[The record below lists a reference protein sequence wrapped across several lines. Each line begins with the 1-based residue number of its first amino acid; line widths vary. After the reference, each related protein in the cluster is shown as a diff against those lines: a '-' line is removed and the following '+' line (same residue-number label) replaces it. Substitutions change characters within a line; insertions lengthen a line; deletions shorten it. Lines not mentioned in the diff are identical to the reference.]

1 MKIKITKKL
10 LKEASKAPLDET
22 TLPPQGKVKGSRPE
36 DTKKFDNRYPEFNT
50 KRVEIPITQE
60 LPSSSDPTA
69 KESPEDIKRALSK
82 VIKEPGLLEKV
93 FGYIKSKF
101 LSPPSAEMPEAPAEE
116 KPEPMRKFDPSKY
129 TNPAEEFGIPKLG
142 DAPESEVDLGDPMDE
157 PDPYGRRSRL
167 KESVDK
173 NDKFRPLKELARRHF
188 KKG

>member
-10 LKEASKAPLDET
+10 LKEASKTPLDEA
-22 TLPPQGKVKGSRPE
+22 TLPPRGKIKGSSPE
-36 DTKKFDNRYPEFNT
+36 DTEKFDNRYPEFNT

-101 LSPPSAEMPEAPAEE
+101 LSQPSVEAPEAEAEVE
-116 KPEPMRKFDPSKY
+116 EPMRKFDSSKY
-129 TNPAEEFGIPKLG
+129 TNPAEDFGIPKLG
-142 DAPESEVDLGDPMDE
+142 DAPESEVGLGDPMED
-157 PDPYGRRSRL
+157 PDPYGRKSRL
-167 KESVDK
+167 GESVDK
-173 NDKFRPLKELARRHF
+173 DDKFRPLRELARRHF

>member
-10 LKEASKAPLDET
+10 LKEASKTPLDEA
-22 TLPPQGKVKGSRPE
+22 TLPPRGKIKGSRPE

-50 KRVEIPITQE
+50 KRVEVPITQE

-101 LSPPSAEMPEAPAEE
+101 LAQPSVEAPEAPAEE
-116 KPEPMRKFDPSKY
+116 KPEPVREPDPSRLAK
-129 TNPAEEFGIPKLG
+129 PSEEFGIPELG
-142 DAPESEVDLGDPMDE
+142 AAPESEVGLGDPMDD

-167 KESVDK
+167 KEATDK
-173 NDKFRPLKELARRHF
+173 DDKFRPLQEIARRHF